1 MKQPIQTCNV
11 KNLSSRAVHGVDVNG
26 APRVAENLGACHQDW
41 KFMYRAQ
48 HISEAKNLR
57 SNCAVPCVDIAF
69 NDVDASGC
77 LWEEKQNEHIDT
89 ETSRLTTTDPSNA
102 HSSM

>member
-1 MKQPIQTCNV
+1 MKISKKV
-11 KNLSSRAVHGVDVNG
+11 VNG
-26 APRVAENLGACHQDW
+26 AVAESLGTYFQDE
-41 KFMYRAQ
+41 KFMFGAQ
-48 HISEAKNLR
+48 HLSEATNLR
-57 SNCAVPCVDIAF
+57 SKCAVPSVDIAS
-69 NDVDASGC
+69 NCMDASCC